1 MSNKQNHNTVKV
13 EIPVE
18 GEYILTILEYI
29 LIVKRIFENTY
40 QYSEFTNIE
49 GKYIMTSVNCKNG
62 NVMRI
67 MEEFCKAHNCPK
79 RVLHEEISKMEALK
93 KINDDNFETYEK
105 LKNKSLA
112 IIKENKKLKN
122 DVDKYEEA
130 ILIWTDTVNSYNN
143 LILGYSHIITDLESQ
158 VNDMHNKLNKFRLLL
173 NEHTEILS
181 GKKDNEIL
189 SKKIRDEK
197 SNNIIFMYEKI
208 KEFMDIN
215 SEAKNDSTCMINKFY
230 EEFIKSVSKEGINI
244 SYDMF
249 VDYLKDIYRNKP
261 DIIISN
267 NTISNIIYMK
277 NNNLKNKT
285 LENKNSSSTILNKS
299 EIATTHNPRIC
310 KTKYT
315 KRSHWKQ
322 INDNDGK
329 QMLSMWKTM
338 TAKEISKKFPIY
350 DISQISN
357 YCRKNSDFV
366 KRGISKEFIDELRS
380 YNGTK
385 TIAELTKIYGNRN
398 LKRLCK
404 NHNIPYKEA

>member
-79 RVLHEEISKMEALK
+79 RVLHEEINKAESNK
-93 KINDDNFETYEK
+93 KISDVNFKLYENLKNQSTIITKENEK
-105 LKNKSLA
+105 LKKD
-112 IIKENKKLKN
+112 I
-122 DVDKYEEA
+122 VKYEES
-130 ILIWTDTVNSYNN
+130 ILILEDTINGYNE
-143 LILGYSHIITDLESQ
+143 LISGYIDVITDLELQ
-158 VNDMHNKLNKFRLLL
+158 VNSVHDKLNKFKLLL
-173 NEHTEILS
+173 HEHTEILS
-181 GKKDNEIL
+181 GKKDKEICD
-189 SKKIRDEK
+189 KK
-197 SNNIIFMYEKI
+197 SNDIIFMYEKI

-215 SEAKNDSTCMINKFY
+215 SESKDNSTCMINKFY
-230 EEFIKSVSKEGINI
+230 EEFIKSVSKEGIVI
-244 SYDMF
+244 SYNIF

-261 DIIISN
+261 DIVIDN
-267 NTISNIIYMK
+267 NTISNIIYVK
-277 NNNLKNKT
+277 NNKLKNKP
-285 LENKNSSSTILNKS
+285 LKNKNISSTILDKS
-299 EIATTHNPRIC
+299 AIATTNNPRIC

-315 KRSHWKQ
+315 KRSRWVR
-322 INDNDGK
+322 ITDNDGK
-329 QMLSMWKTM
+329 EMLSMWKTM